1 MLLGVLTQ
9 DSDDNKKKEQ
19 LNSHRAQY
27 KQLADKYLSAAS
39 TKQKPVFNPLVKITS
54 GLDIF
59 DDNELKLD
67 IKKDVDRTY
76 QDRPI
81 FQHPK
86 IKKIL
91 TNILFIWAK
100 QNSSFSYR

>member
-1 MLLGVLTQ
+1 MLART
-9 DSDDNKKKEQ
+9 N
-19 LNSHRAQY
+19 
-27 KQLADKYLSAAS
+27 
-39 TKQKPVFNPLVKITS
+39 NPDFVRYQ
-54 GLDIF
+54 LDIF

>member
-54 GLDIF
+54 GVNTLQIF
-59 DDNELKLD
+59 PALCLWISSGGAEASFC
-67 IKKDVDRTY
+67 IATESTIRTAPVPL
-76 QDRPI
+76 Q
-81 FQHPK
+81 
-86 IKKIL
+86 L
-91 TNILFIWAK
+91 TL
-100 QNSSFSYR
+100 